1 MSYLDWTAH
10 RQKIK
15 NSSDRLRTTK
25 SIKLSASAHT
35 TNRNNPERRLSCARH
50 LRNRYVC
57 LRTGRTRAKC
67 FIDTCCRSVRFAACV
82 GRLWLISNV
91 NVHENFP
98 PDRIVGRGVGS
109 CCPRREKDGVQ
120 HHRQFSRRKGNLS
133 PKPAR

>member
-25 SIKLSASAHT
+25 SIELSASTHT

-50 LRNRYVC
+50 LRNR
-57 LRTGRTRAKC
+57 
-67 FIDTCCRSVRFAACV
+67 FVRFVACV
-82 GRLWLISNV
+82 GRLCLISNV
-91 NVHENFP
+91 NVHENFR
-98 PDRIVGRGVGS
+98 PDSIVGRGVGS

-120 HHRQFSRRKGNLS
+120 HHRQFSRRKGNVS